1 MGEWVRLGKWSRSI
15 FNLARMT
22 VLGIEDNMM
31 TEIGLMIIVLNV
43 VAVAIVYGN
52 RLGWWKNWLMCATG
66 AFSFSILLSLATT
79 LSPFANGFIMAAIT
93 ARNVMY

>member
-1 MGEWVRLGKWSRSI
+1 
-15 FNLARMT
+15 
-22 VLGIEDNMM
+22 MM

-93 ARNVMY
+93 ALLRWLGSEHSEFVATAAPAGPQHIGHR